1 MSDELNKAPR
11 MVVAR
16 RALLIGAAGTVMA
29 SPLLAAG
36 EGGEGGEGA
45 ATEGLDPRVAMLT
58 SIGFFDASLRIVAD
72 LYALGEIGEAQDQLA
87 GSHHAHYDDI
97 AGGLASFGAD
107 GFEEEAMAFAE
118 AIDSGADALVVA
130 DRFAVVHQALLAA
143 YAGADASETVH
154 AAEALVRAAYGDY
167 EAGVYEGDVISPH
180 EYRDAWGFAKVA
192 EERLQALA
200 GAEDAEVAQAGARGV
215 AAMADV
221 WALFPS
227 LNATTV
233 DAVDA
238 SVLAGAAA
246 RIEIAG
252 LRLE

>member
-16 RALLIGAAGTVMA
+16 RSLLLAATGTIIA
-29 SPLLAAG
+29 SPILAAG

-45 ATEGLDPRVAMLT
+45 ATQGLDPRVEALVL
-58 SIGFFDASLRIVAD
+58 IGFYDAAMRIVAD
-72 LYALGEIGEAQDQLA
+72 LYALGETAEAQDQLA

-97 AGGLASFGAD
+97 AEGLEAFGAD
-107 GFEEEAMAFAE
+107 GFEAQSQAFAE
-118 AIDSGADALVVA
+118 AVDHGADALVVA
-130 DRFAVVHQALLAA
+130 DRYAQLRQGVLAA
-143 YAGADASETVH
+143 YAGAVPSETVQ

-167 EAGVYEGDVISPH
+167 EAGVYDGEVTSPH
-180 EYRDAWGFAKVA
+180 EYRDAWGFATVA

-200 GAEDAEVAQAGARGV
+200 ASDTAEVAQAGARGV

-221 WALFPS
+221 RALFPG
-227 LNATTV
+227 LNAATV
-233 DAVDA
+233 ENADA
-238 SVLAGAAA
+238 SILAGAAA

-252 LRLE
+252 LRLD